1 MFIKDKEIVHNLV
14 KKYKKREEDFFVLGN
29 NVLYDLCK
37 DYSLHNDRGAIV
49 SKVWLIGRSYAAALE
64 RVKDRNLVNGAYYN
78 FSIEITKNAN
88 LIDEKINCLNKI
100 KEEEIFKNL
109 NDVFQLHGLFT
120 DIMKRTTGLEKR
132 SLSSKYLHFH
142 CPNVFYI
149 YDSRA
154 RQAINALVKKQ
165 NILNYLGDSEYI
177 EFYLRVLELKNY
189 IKNEFDLNLNP
200 REIDNLL
207 VFSGDIK

>member
-1 MFIKDKEIVHNLV
+1 L
-14 KKYKKREEDFFVLGN
+14 
-29 NVLYDLCK
+29 
-37 DYSLHNDRGAIV
+37 
-49 SKVWLIGRSYAAALE
+49 
-64 RVKDRNLVNGAYYN
+64 
-78 FSIEITKNAN
+78 
-88 LIDEKINCLNKI
+88 
-100 KEEEIFKNL
+100 
-109 NDVFQLHGLFT
+109 
-120 DIMKRTTGLEKR
+120 
-132 SLSSKYLHFH
+132 
-142 CPNVFYI
+142 FYI